1 MKKII
6 IGAFAFAGLVTVFVS
21 ALLNRI
27 FLKTDKKKFGGDV
40 REEDIKWLEN
50 TGYKDIYMISQDGFC
65 LHAIMLENNS
75 DNWVLLVHGYDS
87 ESRHMTGYARKY
99 IEMGYSVLMPD
110 QRGYGMSGD
119 IITTMGHL
127 EKNDMTEWL
136 YKLTDEYGAENIVM
150 HGVSMGAATVM
161 LASAENI
168 PDEVRCTVEDCGYT
182 SSKEE
187 FEYNIK
193 HIVKL
198 PPYPILWICDFLSR
212 ARYGYSI
219 LRDSDCVKAVRRSRV
234 PICFIHGTS
243 DTFVPYRMLGKLYEA
258 CPRKDKEILE
268 VSGAEHTECCTKAPE
283 IYWDTISSFIE
294 KHFVR

>member
-1 MKKII
+1 MKKLI
-6 IGAFAFAGLVTVFVS
+6 IGAAVFIGLLIVFVS

-40 REEDIKWLEN
+40 KDEDIEWLNKTEH
-50 TGYKDIYMISQDGFC
+50 KDIYMISADGFC
-65 LHAIMLENNS
+65 LHAIMFDNHS

-87 ESRHMTGYARKY
+87 ECRHMVKYAQKY
-99 IEMGYSVLMPD
+99 IEKGYSVLMPD

-127 EKNDMTEWL
+127 EKYDMTEWL
-136 YKLTDEYGAENIVM
+136 CKLVEEYGAVNIVM

-168 PDEVRCTVEDCGYT
+168 PEEVRCTVEDCGYT

-193 HIVKL
+193 HVVKL
-198 PPYPILWICDFLSR
+198 PPYPILWVCDILSR
-212 ARYGYSI
+212 AKYGYSI
-219 LRDSDCVKAVRRSRV
+219 LKDADCVKAVKRSKV
-234 PICFIHGTS
+234 PICFIHGTA
-243 DTFVPYRMLGKLYEA
+243 DTFVPYRMQRKLYEA
-258 CPRKDKEILE
+258 CPRKDKELLE
-268 VSGAEHTECCTKAPE
+268 ISGAEHTECCPKAPE
-283 IYWDTISSFIE
+283 LYWDKIFAFTDKYFI
-294 KHFVR
+294 